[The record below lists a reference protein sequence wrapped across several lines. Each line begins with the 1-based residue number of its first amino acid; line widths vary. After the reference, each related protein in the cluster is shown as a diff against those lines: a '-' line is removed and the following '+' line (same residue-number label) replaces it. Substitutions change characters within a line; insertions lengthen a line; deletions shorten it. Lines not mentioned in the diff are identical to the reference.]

1 MKRFL
6 GRTVMVNHNE
16 PGPATELPGGDTDQ
30 GLLLTAEDGG
40 IESANLTFCRW
51 MGYSQSTLLGMR
63 IQELMSLEARTF
75 HQAYWQPLMQLQGG
89 VTNVK
94 FDLIHHDGYKMPMM
108 LSAISCAH
116 SNGVFHELALFRT
129 EDRHKYERGLV
140 NARLLAEGHLAKN
153 LKAQRSREIAQGK
166 LRTIYAAAEDRALFA
181 EQMIGI
187 VSHDLRNPLSAIR
200 MAAEILS
207 RRDPDARTIQ
217 MLGHISHSVERA
229 QRLVADLLDFT
240 LVQVGRGITVART
253 PLSFH
258 EVVAD
263 CLEEIR
269 LSFPRSDL
277 VHLRSG
283 LGEFCADSDRLY
295 QLVGNLAAN
304 AIAYGAEGSTVTV
317 STCIEDDTVS
327 ISVHN
332 VGTPIPAALLSN
344 LFDPMIRGSHDNAE
358 LRSVGLGLFIVREIV
373 RAHQG
378 EITVSSSAESGTTFI
393 ATFPRLG
400 G

>member
-1 MKRFL
+1 MQ
-6 GRTVMVNHNE
+6 NYNE
-16 PGPATELPGGDTDQ
+16 LDPAVEPPSGDADQ
-30 GLLLTAEDGG
+30 GLLLTAENGC
-40 IESANLTFCRW
+40 IESANLTFCRR
-51 MGYSQSTLLGMR
+51 MGYSQRALLGMR
-63 IQELMSLEARTF
+63 IQQVMSLETRSF
-75 HQAYWQPLMQLQGG
+75 H
-89 VTNVK
+89 
-94 FDLIHHDGYKMPMM
+94 
-108 LSAISCAH
+108 
-116 SNGVFHELALFRT
+116 
-129 EDRHKYERGLV
+129 
-140 NARLLAEGHLAKN
+140 
-153 LKAQRSREIAQGK
+153 LKTQHSREIAQGK
-166 LRTIYAAAEDRALFA
+166 LRAVHAAAENRALFA

-200 MAAEILS
+200 MAADILS
-207 RRDPDARTIQ
+207 RRDPDAKTIQ

-240 LVQVGRGITVART
+240 LVQVGRGITVARR

-269 LSFPRSDL
+269 LSFPTSDL

-295 QLVGNLAAN
+295 QLVGNLVAN

-327 ISVHN
+327 ITVHN

-344 LFDPMIRGSHDNAE
+344 LFDPMIRGRHDNAE

-393 ATFPRLG
+393 AIFPRLG

>member
-1 MKRFL
+1 MQ
-6 GRTVMVNHNE
+6 NHNE
-16 PGPATELPGGDTDQ
+16 PEPAAELPCGDADQ
-30 GLLLTAEDGG
+30 GLLLTTENGC

-51 MGYSQSTLLGMR
+51 MGYSQRTLLGMR

-75 HQAYWQPLMQLQGG
+75 HQVYWQPLMQLQGG
-89 VTNVK
+89 VANVK

-116 SNGVFHELALFRT
+116 SNGVFHELALFKT

-166 LRTIYAAAEDRALFA
+166 LRITYAAAEDRALFA

-207 RRDPDARTIQ
+207 RRDPDGRAIQ

-240 LVQVGRGITVART
+240 LVQVGRGITVTRT

-269 LSFPRSDL
+269 LSFPKSDL

-283 LGEFCADSDRLY
+283 LGEFSADSDRLY

-317 STCIEDDTVS
+317 STHIDDDTVT
-327 ISVHN
+327 ISVQN
-332 VGTPIPAALLSN
+332 FGTPIPAALLSN
-344 LFDPMIRGSHDNAE
+344 LFEPMIRGSHDNAE

-373 RAHQG
+373 RAHHG
-378 EITVSSSAESGTTFI
+378 EITVSSTAELGTTFI
-393 ATFPRLG
+393 ATFPRRAPD
-400 G
+400 

>member
-1 MKRFL
+1 ML
-6 GRTVMVNHNE
+6 SHNE
-16 PGPATELPGGDTDQ
+16 PDPAAELPSGDAVQ
-30 GLLLTAEDGG
+30 GLLLTAENGC
-40 IESANLTFCRW
+40 IERANLTFCRW
-51 MGYSQSTLLGMR
+51 MGYSQQTLLGMR

-89 VTNVK
+89 VANVK
-94 FDLIHHDGYKMPMM
+94 FDLMHHDGYKIPMM
-108 LSAISCAH
+108 LSAISCAR
-116 SNGVFHELALFRT
+116 SNGVFHELALFKT
-129 EDRHKYERGLV
+129 EDRRKYERGLV

-166 LRTIYAAAEDRALFA
+166 LRTVYAAAEDRALFA

-200 MAAEILS
+200 MAAEILL

-240 LVQVGRGITVART
+240 LVQVGRGITVERM

-258 EVVAD
+258 DVVAD

-269 LSFPRSDL
+269 LSFPKSDL

-283 LGEFCADSDRLY
+283 EGEFYADSDRLY
-295 QLVGNLAAN
+295 QLVGNLVAN
-304 AIAYGAEGSTVTV
+304 AIAYGAERSTVTV
-317 STCIEDDTVS
+317 STHIEDNTVTL
-327 ISVHN
+327 SVHN
-332 VGTPIPAALLSN
+332 LGTPIPAALLSN
-344 LFDPMIRGSHDNAE
+344 LFEPMIRGSHDNAE

-373 RAHQG
+373 SAHQG
-378 EITVSSSAESGTTFI
+378 HITVCSTAALGTQFI
-393 ATFPRLG
+393 ATFPLSGR
-400 G
+400 

>member
-1 MKRFL
+1 M
-6 GRTVMVNHNE
+6 TSE
-16 PGPATELPGGDTDQ
+16 YELPLGSDSLFDDADS
-30 GLLLTAEDGG
+30 GLLLAAEDGR
-40 IESANLTFCRW
+40 IERVNLTFCRW
-51 MGYSQSTLLGMR
+51 IGFSREELLGSS
-63 IQELMSLEARTF
+63 IQSLMTLESKTF
-75 HQAYWQPLMQLQGG
+75 HQVYWGPLMQIQGS
-89 VTNVK
+89 VANVK
-94 FDLIHHDGYKMPMM
+94 FDLVDRSGHSIAMM
-108 LSAISCAH
+108 LSAISCEH
-116 SNGVFHELALFRT
+116 SNGIFHELTLFKA
-129 EDRHKYERGLV
+129 EDRRRYERGLV
-140 NARLLAEGHLAKN
+140 SARMLAEGHLAKS
-153 LKAQRSREIAQGK
+153 LKAQRAEQITQGK

-207 RRDPDARTIQ
+207 RRDPDARSIQ

-240 LVQVGRGITVART
+240 LVQVGRGIIVTCA
-253 PLSFH
+253 PLNFH

-269 LSFPRSDL
+269 LSFPKSSL

-283 LGEFCADSDRLY
+283 QGEFSADSDRLY

-304 AIAYGAEGSTVTV
+304 AIAYGEEGSTVTV
-317 STCIEDDTVS
+317 STRIEDEAVT

-332 VGTPIPAALLSN
+332 VGTPIPAGLLEN
-344 LFDPMIRGSHDNAE
+344 LFEPMIRGSHDNAE
-358 LRSVGLGLFIVREIV
+358 LRSVGLGLYIVREIV
-373 RAHQG
+373 RAHNG
-378 EITVSSSAESGTTFI
+378 EITVSSTAELGTTFI
-393 ATFPRLG
+393 AIFPRLEAKTLG